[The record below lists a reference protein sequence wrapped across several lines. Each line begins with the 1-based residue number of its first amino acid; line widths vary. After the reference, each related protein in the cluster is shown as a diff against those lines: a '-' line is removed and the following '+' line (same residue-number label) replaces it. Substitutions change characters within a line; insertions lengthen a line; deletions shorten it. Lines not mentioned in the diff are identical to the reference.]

1 MPQIDYIAKALKI
14 KVKSVFDLDELYK
27 LLYRWFET
35 HGYDFQELE
44 YRESIEATGKNLEIR
59 WYAEKK
65 MDDYIKFVIKPSF
78 FVLGLEKVEVEREG
92 EKEATNKGEVEL
104 RFDAY
109 LMKDY
114 EDKWKGPFIRF
125 LRSCYDKFIIKSRIE
140 GFEGQ
145 LHEELYTLMNEAK
158 AFLNLHRF

>member
-1 MPQIDYIAKALKI
+1 MPQMDFVAKGIKI
-14 KVKSVFDLDELYK
+14 KVKSVFDLSELYK

-44 YRESIEATGKNLEIR
+44 YRESLEAGGKSLEIR

-78 FVLGLEKVEVEREG
+78 FVVGLEKVEIEREG
-92 EKEATNKGEVEL
+92 EKESTNKGEVEQ

-109 LMKDY
+109 LLKDY
-114 EDKWKGPFIRF
+114 DSKWEGPFLRF
-125 LRSCYDKFIIKSRIE
+125 LRTVYDKFLIKSRIE
-140 GFEGQ
+140 GYEGQ
-145 LHEELYTLMNEAK
+145 LHEELYTLLNEAK